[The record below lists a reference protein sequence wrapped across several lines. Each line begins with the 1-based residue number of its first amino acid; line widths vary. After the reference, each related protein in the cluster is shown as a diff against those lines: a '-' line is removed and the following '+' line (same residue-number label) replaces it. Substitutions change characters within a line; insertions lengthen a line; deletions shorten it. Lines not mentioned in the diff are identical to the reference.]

1 MTFAELRRTVLRA
14 GPLSTTWFAE
24 SVTYTPRSGTPRT
37 VTVKIEMETKPR
49 RDERR
54 PIGATQRDESQR
66 IRVVISRETNWSGGG
81 LASTPQIG
89 DTITRAVAR
98 DADERPWTYTGETV
112 AESELAGTYVFE
124 RARRHWDARRTE
136 QA

>member
-14 GPLSTTWFAE
+14 GALSTTWFAE
-24 SVTYTPRSGTPRT
+24 DVTYTPRGGTGRT
-37 VTVKIEMETKPR
+37 VTVKIEMEAKPR

-66 IRVVISRETNWSGGG
+66 IRVMISRETNWSGGG
-81 LASTPQIG
+81 LAATPQIG
-89 DTITRAVAR
+89 DTITRAASR
-98 DADERPWTYTGETV
+98 DADERPWTYTGETI
-112 AESELAGTYVFE
+112 AESELHATYIFE

-136 QA
+136 QV

>member
-14 GPLSTTWFAE
+14 GPLSKDWFAE
-24 SVTYTPRSGTPRT
+24 DVTYVPRSGVART
-37 VTVKIEMETKPR
+37 VTVKIELESKPS

-54 PIGATQRDESQR
+54 PAATSQRDESQR

-81 LASTPQIG
+81 VSATPQIG
-89 DTITRAVAR
+89 DTITRAAAK
-98 DADERPWTYTGETV
+98 DADTRPWVYAGETI
-112 AESELAGTYVFE
+112 AESELSATYVFE

-136 QA
+136 QL